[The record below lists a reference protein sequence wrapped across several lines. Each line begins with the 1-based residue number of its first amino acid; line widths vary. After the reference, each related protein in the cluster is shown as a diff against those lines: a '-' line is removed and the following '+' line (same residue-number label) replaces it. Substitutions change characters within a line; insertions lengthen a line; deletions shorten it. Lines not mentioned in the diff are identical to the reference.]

1 MQRMNILGLAIAGVA
16 TVLLAGC
23 EVNTHKSGDGDD
35 VRISTPFGGL
45 RVKTDDSAVMNGIGL
60 PAYPGAEP
68 VKRDKD
74 NSAADVNMSFGDFQL
89 RVKAMGFRT
98 SDSPEKVEAFYR
110 SGMKRFGDVIACKDE
125 RAVGTPVRTAEGL
138 TCDDHTERH
147 QVGDVLSKGRLEL
160 KAGSKVHQHLV
171 EIDADG
177 GGTKF
182 GLVALELPGKMFSD
196 DGEDDKQ

>member
-171 EIDADG
+171 EFDADG

>member
-147 QVGDVLSKGRLEL
+147 QVGDQLSKGRLEL

-182 GLVALELPGKMFSD
+182 GLVALDLPGKMFSD

>member
-177 GGTKF
+177 SGTKF